1 MLSRFGEWLVAK
13 GHHCRVKGK
22 GTKKKVG
29 LTREILKKKK
39 KKKENKPKYQQ
50 AIKLTFSLQSYIPH
64 LIISEIVEILHI
76 TSIMVY
82 SV

>member
-13 GHHCRVKGK
+13 GLHCRVKGK

-39 KKKENKPKYQQ
+39 KKKERKQTEISAGYKINVF
-50 AIKLTFSLQSYIPH
+50 LT
-64 LIISEIVEILHI
+64 IIHT
-76 TSIMVY
+76 TSDNFRD
-82 SV
+82 S